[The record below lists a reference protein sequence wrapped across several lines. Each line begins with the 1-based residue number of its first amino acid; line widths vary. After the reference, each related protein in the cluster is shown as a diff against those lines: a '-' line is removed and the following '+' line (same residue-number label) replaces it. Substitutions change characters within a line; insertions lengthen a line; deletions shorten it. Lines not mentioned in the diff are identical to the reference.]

1 MKILS
6 RFRFFGFAPA
16 LACFLFAG
24 SVLAQA
30 SETPEQAARDYYRW
44 YIQSL
49 NAEKYPIQRQ
59 KSALLKK
66 VSARLGKWIYSPA
79 YREYGADYFLDAQDW
94 DENWIDGIST
104 SKATVSGNAAS
115 LRVTLV
121 DPKKRAPGY
130 GRRVLTVKMVKEGGA
145 WKLDR
150 VTGQNN

>member
-6 RFRFFGFAPA
+6 RFRFAGSALA

-24 SVLAQA
+24 SVHAQPNQ
-30 SETPEQAARDYYRW
+30 TPEQAAKDFYRW

-49 NAEKYPIQRQ
+49 NAERYPVQRQ

-66 VSARLGKWIYSPA
+66 VSVRLGKWIYSAA
-79 YREYGADYFLDAQDW
+79 YRDYGADYFLDAQDW
-94 DENWIDGIST
+94 DEHWAEGISA
-104 SKATVSGNAAS
+104 SKPAVSGNTAN
-115 LRVTLV
+115 LRITLA
-121 DPKKRAPGY
+121 DPKGRTPGF
-130 GRRVLTVKMVKEGGA
+130 GKRVLSVKMVKEGGA